1 MPYRDDD
8 NEVLHP
14 REFPEPDQDGD
25 GLLPCPH
32 CLGVL
37 YQDSVRCPHCGMY
50 LSEEDAPS
58 RKPWWVMLGALICL
72 AIALYWLWPL

>member
-14 REFPEPDQDGD
+14 REFPEPEQDGD

-37 YQDSVRCPHCGMY
+37 CEDSVRCPHCGNY
-50 LSEEDAPS
+50 LSEEDSPS
-58 RKPWWVMLGALICL
+58 RKPWWVILGALICL
-72 AIALYWLWPL
+72 AVALYWIWPM